1 LVKCTYAFVFAR
13 GGSKGLPKKNILKIN
28 NIPLVA
34 YGIIHAKKIKEIKS
48 VFVSSDCPE
57 IGKIAKEYGAE
68 WIKRPPELASDTSSE
83 WLAWQHAIRYVIK
96 KKGKFNCFLS
106 LPATSPLRSIEDIEK
121 GLAAL
126 KNNVDLVVSMVRSK
140 RSPWFN
146 MVTKYNNDNI
156 KLLMNNTSIT
166 RRQDSPLCYD
176 LTTAFYVGRTEFI
189 LNTNNFWEGKV
200 AGVEIPE
207 ERAIDIDNKL
217 DFQIAE
223 YIANKSKLIN

>member
-1 LVKCTYAFVFAR
+1 
-13 GGSKGLPKKNILKIN
+13 
-28 NIPLVA
+28 
-34 YGIIHAKKIKEIKS
+34 
-48 VFVSSDCPE
+48 
-57 IGKIAKEYGAE
+57 
-68 WIKRPPELASDTSSE
+68 
-83 WLAWQHAIRYVIK
+83 
-96 KKGKFNCFLS
+96 
-106 LPATSPLRSIEDIEK
+106 
-121 GLAAL
+121 
-126 KNNVDLVVSMVRSK
+126 
-140 RSPWFN
+140 